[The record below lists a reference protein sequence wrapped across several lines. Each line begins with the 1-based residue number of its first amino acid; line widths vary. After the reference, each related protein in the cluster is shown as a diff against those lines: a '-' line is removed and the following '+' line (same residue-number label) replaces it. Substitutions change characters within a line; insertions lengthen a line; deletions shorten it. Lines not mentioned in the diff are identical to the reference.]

1 MGGVRWRDVVLLAG
15 EVEVRPSRAEDAR
28 AIGTSPADSV
38 TGRYFGR
45 ALAGPPMDTD
55 DPDAPSFTICRAGTP
70 VGRIWFRP
78 GVRPFE
84 VGYYVRSDQW
94 GRGIASAALTLV
106 ADWMLESNAA
116 ESIALFTHPENVAS
130 QRVAVN
136 AGFRRDGIEQAYA
149 EFKDGTEDAIRY
161 VRSVGA

>member
-1 MGGVRWRDVVLLAG
+1 M
-15 EVEVRPSRAEDAR
+15 
-28 AIGTSPADSV
+28 
-38 TGRYFGR
+38 
-45 ALAGPPMDTD
+45 
-55 DPDAPSFTICRAGTP
+55 
-70 VGRIWFRP
+70 
-78 GVRPFE
+78 RPFE